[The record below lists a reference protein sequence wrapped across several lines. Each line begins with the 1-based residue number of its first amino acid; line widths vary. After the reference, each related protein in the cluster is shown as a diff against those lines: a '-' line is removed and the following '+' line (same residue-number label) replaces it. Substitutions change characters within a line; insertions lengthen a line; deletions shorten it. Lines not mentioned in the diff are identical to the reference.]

1 MKQHITKD
9 QHNDLGLEPMI
20 KLEEW
25 CLSKAYEPLELSI
38 GQMIEF
44 LYEHQK
50 TDWSILFGKELAFV
64 VYPCFGEIRGLTP
77 KNRKGEL
84 CDGLWE
90 AVKEVLEKS

>member
-44 LYEHQK
+44 LDKHDK
-50 TDWSILFGKELAFV
+50 DK
-64 VYPCFGEIRGLTP
+64 LTYVLIDSDSE
-77 KNRKGEL
+77 NNWAVNEL
-84 CDGLWE
+84 CDRLWE